1 MLSKNILTISNM
13 IGKIQGSRNGKNS
26 LILIKAIYKN
36 LTAHIILK
44 GRILLKRRDQM
55 ALSVLTASIRHFTG
69 GLVRAIRQGKAIK
82 SIQIGMEKAKLPLF
96 TDSITMHIENSKEC
110 SHTENY

>member
-44 GRILLKRRDQM
+44 GDRLDTFPLRSETRQEYHISALLFNSELEF
-55 ALSVLTASIRHFTG
+55 LSNAKK
-69 GLVRAIRQGKAIK
+69 Q
-82 SIQIGMEKAKLPLF
+82 EK
-96 TDSITMHIENSKEC
+96 
-110 SHTENY
+110 